1 MVNLLLDRG
10 EQVGWLT
17 DCAVPYPNFDPLAGS
32 LRSSIL
38 SLDIE
43 MAKLLL
49 ERGADPNAR
58 DAYGRTA
65 TMWLARHIYL
75 KEAYARPPHSG
86 QSQPS
91 PSPYHERWFVS
102 FLDLLLVH
110 GADLSLRDDGGLTA
124 ADQLPDDDHDR
135 VIKRALLQP

>member
-49 ERGADPNAR
+49 A
-58 DAYGRTA
+58 
-65 TMWLARHIYL
+65 
-75 KEAYARPPHSG
+75 
-86 QSQPS
+86 
-91 PSPYHERWFVS
+91 
-102 FLDLLLVH
+102 H